1 MSYVLEANTPPPVI
15 IHLDS
20 RFATQY
26 LETDSNGKPKSTN
39 FIYILKEPMNVPD
52 HMNLLVSLH
61 TATIPY
67 TFYNVRTGVND
78 TLAFIADGTPYEFN
92 IPAGNYSATGLASVI
107 KTNLDGVSG
116 LTAVI
121 DYSRETMKFGFT
133 LTGITSFVWDMTAT
147 NNDGA
152 DLIGLYKTDTLT
164 IPMNT
169 RTLTPKA
176 IDLNDSIHGLYIRQN
191 IATKSSLDNES
202 GVFTNILARLPITTN
217 AGGIIFYSPQNNDHE
232 SMVSV
237 PVVNTIGIRLTDD
250 RNRSID
256 LNGHHFQMSI
266 KISYIHKEK
275 LRMKPLRRPNQKLTE
290 TTSNKKK

>member
-26 LETDSNGKPKSTN
+26 LETDSLGKPKSSN

-78 TLAFIADGTPYEFN
+78 TIAFLADGVSYDFN
-92 IPAGNYSATGLASVI
+92 ISSGNYSATGLASVI
-107 KTNLDGVSG
+107 KTELDAISG
-116 LTAVI
+116 LTATI
-121 DYSRETMKFGFT
+121 DYSRETLKFGFT
-133 LTGITSFVWDMTAT
+133 LTGITTFQFDMRTTT
-147 NNDGA
+147 NNGA
-152 DLIGLYKTDTLT
+152 DLIGMYDTDVLN

-202 GVFTNILARLPITTN
+202 GIFTNILARLPITTN
-217 AGGIIFYSPQNNDHE
+217 TGGIIFYSPQNNDHE

-237 PVVNTIGIRLTDD
+237 PVINTIGIRLTDD

-256 LNGHHFQMSI
+256 LNGHHFQLSI

-275 LRMKPLRRPNQKLTE
+275 LRMKPLRRPNLKLNE
-290 TTSNKKK
+290 TTDKEKK

>member
-26 LETDSNGKPKSTN
+26 LETDTNGKPKSTN
-39 FIYILKEPMNVPD
+39 FTYTLKEPMNVPE

-67 TFYNVRTGVND
+67 TFYNVRRDVND
-78 TLAFIADGTPYEFN
+78 AITFKADGTTYQIILEE
-92 IPAGNYSATGLASVI
+92 GNYSATGLASI
-107 KTNLDGVSG
+107 LKTNLESVSG
-116 LTAVI
+116 LSALI

-133 LTGITSFVWDMTAT
+133 ITGITSFEFDMTAT
-147 NNDGA
+147 TNNGA
-152 DLIGLYKTDTLT
+152 ELIGMYETDVLE
-164 IPMNT
+164 IPIGV

-191 IATKSSLDNES
+191 IATKGSLDNES

-217 AGGIIFYSPQNNDHE
+217 AGGIIFFTPSSNDHE
-232 SMVSV
+232 TMVSV
-237 PVVNTIGIRLTDD
+237 PVINTIGIRLTDD

-275 LRMKPLRRPNQKLTE
+275 LRSLPLRRPNLKLTE
-290 TTSNKKK
+290 NATEKKK

>member
-26 LETDSNGKPKSTN
+26 LETDVNGKPKSTN
-39 FIYILKEPMNVPD
+39 FTYTLKEPMNVPD

-78 TLAFIADGTPYEFN
+78 TISFIADGTPYDIVLDE
-92 IPAGNYSATGLASVI
+92 GNYSATGLASI
-107 KTNLDGVSG
+107 LKTNLEGVSG
-116 LTAVI
+116 LTATI
-121 DYSRETMKFGFT
+121 DYSRETLKFGFT
-133 LTGITSFVWDMTAT
+133 ITGITSFSFDMTST
-147 NNDGA
+147 NNNGA
-152 DLIGLYKTDTLT
+152 ELIGMYETDVLE
-164 IPMNT
+164 IPIGV

-191 IATKSSLDNES
+191 IATKGSLDNES

-217 AGGIIFYSPQNNDHE
+217 AGGIIFFTPSSNDHE
-232 SMVSV
+232 TMVSV
-237 PVVNTIGIRLTDD
+237 PVINTIGIRLTDD

-266 KISYIHKEK
+266 KVSYIHKEK
-275 LRMKPLRRPNQKLTE
+275 IRLAPPRRPNQKLTE
-290 TTSNKKK
+290 SGDTKKK